1 MRRIIKG
8 FCGLLLMLLVLQGT
22 GCGLSDEENGNANG
36 EEKNTVSSQD
46 EVEIENDDF
55 LYGRSESILLDVE
68 MDFAALGIEYY
79 DDAVE
84 LYQDEALDNKIYCQ
98 YDWDKEQKTLSLSP
112 PKYSLLNVSTIY
124 ASKSLLREFEHSDY
138 YLFEKEENKD
148 WGNLGKMYLVK
159 WLDLQTGKKLT
170 EPEITEITVKGE
182 LDTPKN
188 FRFEVSEYG
197 TGIFSWESV
206 ENAERY
212 LIVSAACL
220 TEEDTISGFNQDCDI
235 IAETTDT
242 SWQSETEPGDIM
254 NQEFRT
260 LYDMENREYYYGVIA
275 VGKEGTSMISNLIL
289 KSDMA
294 KRLPYCKEAPE
305 GENLSSKIVKSID
318 LLSRYQ
324 WIRLCDGTM
333 AQHLIRYSIDEAEPV
348 NITCLEESPREMLAI
363 PYLIEGTEFEGTF
376 YVEEFDRDTYPEAL
390 EELWERQ
397 NVLKSK
403 MTGMLSDIE
412 VMVKSETAK
421 ESNTEGGFNGKNDA
435 EQEEG
440 SHEDTEGDFG
450 QAGEKQDGKT
460 VISGKDFAENPDGT
474 TELSRY
480 LASCLLK
487 GMESI
492 TVEELEKRP
501 DEEALTDAF
510 YEAYFQNP
518 LIPAVKQLTISQSG
532 EVVSVSYEE
541 SAIERERKQRELI
554 EEVKFV
560 AGELVE
566 EGMSDVDKVLA
577 VNSYLCDNVAY
588 DVGAAE
594 QTKAGERAFTDSMTP
609 YGALINHRGVC
620 LGYAGAFK
628 LLAQE
633 MGLESIVVTGTL
645 NGNQN
650 HAWNKVKIDGKWCVV
665 DVTSNDGQDMKNVF
679 LNVSDEVAGLM
690 LKEDNRY
697 LCDESIGQYSADT
710 DEFEYYH
717 LAGRYYETDMIAEA
731 LEKELSLGNKAVLR
745 TEITLTDEEFQT
757 IVNEVMDNM
766 DQVAMQGYYQLGVIY
781 LERKEDTR
789 N

>member
-1 MRRIIKG
+1 
-8 FCGLLLMLLVLQGT
+8 MLLVLLLT
-22 GCGLSDEENGNANG
+22 GCGLSETESGNIDKDNQTTENSRNETEADGT
-36 EEKNTVSSQD
+36 EK
-46 EVEIENDDF
+46 DD
-55 LYGRSESILLDVE
+55 LEYGRSETIVLETE

-79 DDAVE
+79 DDVVE
-84 LYQDEALDNKIYCQ
+84 LYQDKALRNKIYCK

-112 PKYSLLNVSTIY
+112 PKYPLLNVSTVY
-124 ASKSLLREFEHSDY
+124 ASKSLLHEFEHSDY
-138 YLFEKEENKD
+138 YLFEKGEYKD

-159 WLDLQTGKKLT
+159 WLDLQTGEKLI
-170 EPEITEITVKGE
+170 EPEITEIEIAGE

-188 FRFEVSEYG
+188 FRFDISEYG
-197 TGIFSWESV
+197 NGTLSWEPV
-206 ENAERY
+206 EDTERY
-212 LIVSAACL
+212 LVISAPYL
-220 TEEDTISGFNQDCDI
+220 TEEDTISGFYQECDVV
-235 IAETTDT
+235 AETTDT
-242 SWQSETEPGDIM
+242 SWQSETEPDYDIM
-254 NQEFRT
+254 NQEFFT
-260 LYDMENREYYYGVIA
+260 VNDIENREYYYGVIA
-275 VGKEGTSMISNLIL
+275 VGKDGTSMVSNLIS
-289 KSDMA
+289 KSEMA
-294 KRLPYCKEAPE
+294 NRLPYCKEDAE
-305 GENLSSKIVKSID
+305 GEYLSAKFARSID

-324 WIRLCDGTM
+324 WIQLCDGTM
-333 AQHLIRYSIDEAEPV
+333 AQRLIRYNIKAAEFV
-348 NITCLEESPREMLAI
+348 NITDWEEEPKEVLAI
-363 PYLIEGTEFEGTF
+363 PYVVESTDFEGTF
-376 YVEEFDRDTYPEAL
+376 YVEEFDRNGYQKDL
-390 EELWERQ
+390 EKLQERQ
-397 NVLKSK
+397 NILKSK
-403 MTGMLSDIE
+403 MAGMLNGVEIT
-412 VMVKSETAK
+412 VKPETEE
-421 ESNTEGGFNGKNDA
+421 ESNA
-435 EQEEG
+435 VA
-440 SHEDTEGDFG
+440 G
-450 QAGEKQDGKT
+450 QAGEKEDGKT

-492 TVEELEKRP
+492 TVEEIEKRP

-532 EVVSVSYEE
+532 EMVSVSYEE
-541 SAIERERKQRELI
+541 SAIERAEKQRELI

-560 AGELVE
+560 AGELME

-594 QTKAGERAFTDSMTP
+594 QSMAGEGAFTDSMTP

-717 LAGRYYETDMIAEA
+717 LAGQYYETDMIAEA
-731 LEKELSLGNKAVLR
+731 LERELSLGNKAVLR
-745 TEITLTDEEFQT
+745 TEITLTDEEFQK

>member
-1 MRRIIKG
+1 
-8 FCGLLLMLLVLQGT
+8 MLLVLLLT
-22 GCGLSDEENGNANG
+22 GCGLSGTENGNVDKDNQTTENNRNETETDG
-36 EEKNTVSSQD
+36 TEK
-46 EVEIENDDF
+46 DD
-55 LYGRSESILLDVE
+55 LGYGRSETIVLETE

-79 DDAVE
+79 DNAVE
-84 LYQDEALDNKIYCQ
+84 LYQDKALRNKIYCK

-112 PKYSLLNVSTIY
+112 PKYPLLNVSTVY
-124 ASKSLLREFEHSDY
+124 ASKSLLHEFEHSDY
-138 YLFEKEENKD
+138 YLFEKGEYKD

-159 WLDLQTGKKLT
+159 WLDLQTGEKLI
-170 EPEITEITVKGE
+170 EPEITEIEIAGE

-188 FRFEVSEYG
+188 FRFDISEYG
-197 TGIFSWESV
+197 NGTLSWEPV
-206 ENAERY
+206 EDTERY
-212 LIVSAACL
+212 LVISSTYL
-220 TEEDTISGFNQDCDI
+220 TEEDTISGFYRECDVV
-235 IAETTDT
+235 AETTDT
-242 SWQSETEPGDIM
+242 SWQSETEPDYDIM
-254 NQEFRT
+254 NQEFCT
-260 LYDMENREYYYGVIA
+260 VDDIENREYYYGVIA
-275 VGKEGTSMISNLIL
+275 VGKDGMSMVSNLIS
-289 KSDMA
+289 KSEMA
-294 KRLPYCKEAPE
+294 NRLPYCKEDAE
-305 GENLSSKIVKSID
+305 GEYLSAKFARSID

-324 WIRLCDGTM
+324 WIQLCDGTM
-333 AQHLIRYSIDEAEPV
+333 AQHLIRYNIEEAELV
-348 NITCLEESPREMLAI
+348 NITDWEEEPKEVLAI
-363 PYLIEGTEFEGTF
+363 PYVVEGTDFEGTF
-376 YVEEFDRDTYPEAL
+376 YVEEFDRNGYQKDL
-390 EELWERQ
+390 EKLQERQ
-397 NVLKSK
+397 NILKSK
-403 MTGMLSDIE
+403 MAGMLNG
-412 VMVKSETAK
+412 VKITVKPEMEE
-421 ESNTEGGFNGKNDA
+421 ESNA
-435 EQEEG
+435 VA
-440 SHEDTEGDFG
+440 G
-450 QAGEKQDGKT
+450 QAGEKEDGRT

-492 TVEELEKRP
+492 TVEEIEKRP

-541 SAIERERKQRELI
+541 SAIERAEKQRELI
-554 EEVKFV
+554 EKVKFV
-560 AGELVE
+560 AGELIE

-594 QTKAGERAFTDSMTP
+594 QSMAGEGAFTDSMTP

-697 LCDESIGQYSADT
+697 LCDESMGQYSADT

-717 LAGRYYETDMIAEA
+717 LAGQYYETDMIAEA

-745 TEITLTDEEFQT
+745 TEITLTDEGFQT

>member
-1 MRRIIKG
+1 
-8 FCGLLLMLLVLQGT
+8 MLLVLLLT
-22 GCGLSDEENGNANG
+22 GCGLSGTENGNVDKDNQTTENNRNETETDG
-36 EEKNTVSSQD
+36 TEK
-46 EVEIENDDF
+46 DD
-55 LYGRSESILLDVE
+55 LGYGRSETIVLETE

-79 DDAVE
+79 DNAVE
-84 LYQDEALDNKIYCQ
+84 LYQDKALRNKIYCK

-112 PKYSLLNVSTIY
+112 PKYPLLNVSTVY
-124 ASKSLLREFEHSDY
+124 ASKSLLHEFEHSDY
-138 YLFEKEENKD
+138 YLFEKGEYKD

-159 WLDLQTGKKLT
+159 WLDLQTGEKLI
-170 EPEITEITVKGE
+170 EPEITEIEIAGE

-188 FRFEVSEYG
+188 FRFDISEYG
-197 TGIFSWESV
+197 NGTLSWEPV
-206 ENAERY
+206 EDTERY
-212 LIVSAACL
+212 LVISSTYL
-220 TEEDTISGFNQDCDI
+220 TEEDTISGFYRECDVV
-235 IAETTDT
+235 AETTDT
-242 SWQSETEPGDIM
+242 SWQSETEPDYDIM
-254 NQEFRT
+254 NQEFCT
-260 LYDMENREYYYGVIA
+260 VDDIENREYYYGVIA
-275 VGKEGTSMISNLIL
+275 VGKDGMSMVSNLIS
-289 KSDMA
+289 KSEMA
-294 KRLPYCKEAPE
+294 NRLPYCKEDAE
-305 GENLSSKIVKSID
+305 GEYLSAKFARSID

-324 WIRLCDGTM
+324 WIQLCDGTM
-333 AQHLIRYSIDEAEPV
+333 AQHLIRYNIEEAELV
-348 NITCLEESPREMLAI
+348 NITDWEEEPKEVLAI
-363 PYLIEGTEFEGTF
+363 PYVVEGTDFEGTF
-376 YVEEFDRDTYPEAL
+376 YVEEFDRNGYQKDL
-390 EELWERQ
+390 EKLQERQ
-397 NVLKSK
+397 NILKSK
-403 MTGMLSDIE
+403 MAGMLNG
-412 VMVKSETAK
+412 VKITVKPEMEE
-421 ESNTEGGFNGKNDA
+421 ESNA
-435 EQEEG
+435 VA
-440 SHEDTEGDFG
+440 G
-450 QAGEKQDGKT
+450 QAGEKEDGRT

-492 TVEELEKRP
+492 TVEEIEKRP

-541 SAIERERKQRELI
+541 SAIERAEKQRELI
-554 EEVKFV
+554 EKVKFV
-560 AGELVE
+560 AGELIE

-594 QTKAGERAFTDSMTP
+594 QSMAGEGAFTDSMTP

-697 LCDESIGQYSADT
+697 LCDESMGQYSADT

-717 LAGRYYETDMIAEA
+717 LAGQYYETDMIAEA

-745 TEITLTDEEFQT
+745 TEITLTDEGFQT

-766 DQVAMQGYYQLGVIY
+766 DQDAMQGYYQLGVIY